1 MLYFPNAFTP
11 NDDGINDLFY
21 TKGRGIKTFKMYI
34 YNRWGDL
41 IFYTEDRTEG
51 WDGRSNQGEKISE
64 QEVYITVFE
73 TTDFLDENHY
83 YVGKLVLV
91 R

>member
-1 MLYFPNAFTP
+1 LTSRLPELAELAEVTEENLG
-11 NDDGINDLFY
+11 DGIDALMTQPAFYDRMEEAFNDLFY

-51 WDGRSNQGEKISE
+51 WDGRSNQGEKI
-64 QEVYITVFE
+64 Y
-73 TTDFLDENHY
+73 
-83 YVGKLVLV
+83 G